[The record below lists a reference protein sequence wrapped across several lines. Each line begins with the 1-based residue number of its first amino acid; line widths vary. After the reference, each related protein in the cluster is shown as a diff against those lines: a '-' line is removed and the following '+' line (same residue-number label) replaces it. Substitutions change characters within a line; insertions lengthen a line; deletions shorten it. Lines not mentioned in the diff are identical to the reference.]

1 MHCSTWQYGSPYLS
15 KRSTSSPMQMITTR
29 VVLQPFA
36 HGSTSLQL
44 TISLS
49 SPIWRTRLTWAIFL
63 RGYFYLTGIDLVTQ
77 VHCLSVYVKERP
89 LAEMTVFLIVT
100 YLKEKRFGHLG
111 LFILIY
117 KGNLYSLF
125 DPIQMGWKTLKV
137 SFSKV
142 HSPFEDN
149 VDAAISLIN
158 ADERYCRRTNLDTRT
173 KCHQKWILFLKKL
186 HLQKKSEQHQC
197 YFRSK
202 ACHHYSRLSR
212 QNMQTSWQYT
222 TSSGV
227 RYF

>member
-1 MHCSTWQYGSPYLS
+1 
-15 KRSTSSPMQMITTR
+15 MITTR

-125 DPIQMGWKTLKV
+125 GPIQMGWKTLKL

-173 KCHQKWILFLKKL
+173 NVIRNEFCSWKSYICKKNLNNINVILEAKPATIIQDCLGKTCRHRDNIPLHQELDI
-186 HLQKKSEQHQC
+186 
-197 YFRSK
+197 SK
-202 ACHHYSRLSR
+202 F
-212 QNMQTSWQYT
+212 NMEIPQL
-222 TSSGV
+222 
-227 RYF
+227 